1 MQSTTTLQHRTLHAS
16 QQDAD
21 TRRAASE
28 PQQFH
33 PLELVNRPTVP
44 TEQAAYYLLRRPSV
58 PREAFDREV
67 GCANGPDLIRRLR
80 EYGLGKTH
88 LPCTRIE
95 VIDRDGCIAR
105 PGIYWLTPQGR
116 RAVLQW
122 LAKRGQGGAHG

>member
-1 MQSTTTLQHRTLHAS
+1 MSQFRTILIAEDS
-16 QQDAD
+16 PADAEMTID
-21 TRRAASE
+21 ALREARLANPIVHVEDGVEALD
-28 PQQFH
+28 F
-33 PLELVNRPTVP
+33 
-44 TEQAAYYLLRRPSV
+44 LLRRPSV